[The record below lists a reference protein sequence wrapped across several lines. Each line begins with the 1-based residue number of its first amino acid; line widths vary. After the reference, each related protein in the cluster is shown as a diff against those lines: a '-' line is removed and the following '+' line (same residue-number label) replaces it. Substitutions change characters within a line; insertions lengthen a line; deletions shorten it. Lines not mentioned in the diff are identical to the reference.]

1 MKKYFYSLT
10 FVFTAVAMFG
20 LAQPASAEV
29 THIRPD
35 IEYGAATVH
44 RVQLDITW
52 RDPYVSEVE
61 AMGGVDYFSV
71 RYGTKQHLP
80 KPKKMTVDGSEDAFV
95 ISGLK
100 SGTHYYVDVTA
111 HYNNGDTSVTVGSSN
126 GIDGNIY
133 QRDTELDDRL
143 YTKQRRPRF
152 LKVKNKKPTEVT
164 LKWSKK
170 MNSADKTRF
179 RVKVYQKKKKK
190 KGYKKIHDEFIY
202 EGNEFKLPIY
212 NLKPDTKYYYKI
224 KGRIFNYE
232 WTRYSD
238 KKYFRTPPA

>member
-1 MKKYFYSLT
+1 MKKYVYSITTL
-10 FVFTAVAMFG
+10 FIGG
-20 LAQPASAEV
+20 LFFAATPASAEE
-29 THIRPD
+29 TLYRPT

-44 RVQLDITW
+44 RLQIDISWNDAYLDA
-52 RDPYVSEVE
+52 VE
-61 AMGGVDYFSV
+61 DRGGVDYYSV

-80 KPKKMTVDGSEDAFV
+80 KPKKLTVDGSEDAFV

-111 HYNNGDTSVTVGSSN
+111 HYNNGDHSWVVGSSN
-126 GIDGNIY
+126 NARI
-133 QRDTELDDRL
+133 RSTKLDDRL

-152 LKVKNKKPTEVT
+152 LKVKEKTATQAT

-170 MNSADKTRF
+170 MNSPDKTRF
-179 RVKVYQKKKKK
+179 RIKVYQKKKKK

-202 EGNEFKLPIY
+202 ESNEYKTTIY
-212 NLKPDTKYYYKI
+212 NLKPDTKYYFKV

-232 WTRYSD
+232 WTKYSD
-238 KKYFRTPPA
+238 KKYFRTKAQ

>member
-1 MKKYFYSLT
+1 MKKYLYSLT
-10 FVFTAVAMFG
+10 FVFAAVAFF
-20 LAQPASAEV
+20 ASASPAAAEE

-44 RVQLDITW
+44 RIQVDISW
-52 RDPYVSEVE
+52 RDPYVQEVE
-61 AMGGVDYFSV
+61 DRGGVDYYSV

-100 SGTHYYVDVTA
+100 SGSHYYIDVVA
-111 HYNNGDTSVTVGSSN
+111 HYNNGDYSWVVGSSN
-126 GIDGNIY
+126 NARV
-133 QRDTELDDRL
+133 RDTSLDDRL

-152 LKVKNKKPTEVT
+152 LKVKDKQPRQAT

-179 RVKVYQKKKKK
+179 RVKVYQKKKNK
-190 KGYKKIHDEFIY
+190 KGYKKVHDEFVY
-202 EGNEFKLPIY
+202 ESNVYKITAY
-212 NLKPDTKYYYKI
+212 DLKPDTKYYFKV

-232 WTRYSD
+232 WTKYSD
-238 KKYFRTPPA
+238 RKYFRTPPAE